1 MFYVLLCSLTTENVL
16 ITSILHIVLYSYVKV
31 LDVFIADAFTINQ
44 CFTCNK
50 EFTFSFQ
57 GKKYL
62 NNDLVIKPFKD
73 GATTR
78 LCLPGLL
85 ALVCAQIKFNTPE
98 CKFAFS
104 RDADSR
110 TCNFT
115 KSKLSQE
122 SYVFLDNII

>member
-1 MFYVLLCSLTTENVL
+1 MLHVLLCSLTAENVL
-16 ITSILHIVLYSYVKV
+16 IASLLHIVLYSYVKV

-62 NNDLVIKPFKD
+62 NNDIVRKPFKD

-98 CKFAFS
+98 CKFVFS
-104 RDADSR
+104 RGTGSR

-115 KSKLSQE
+115 KKQTLPRVLCFS
-122 SYVFLDNII
+122 